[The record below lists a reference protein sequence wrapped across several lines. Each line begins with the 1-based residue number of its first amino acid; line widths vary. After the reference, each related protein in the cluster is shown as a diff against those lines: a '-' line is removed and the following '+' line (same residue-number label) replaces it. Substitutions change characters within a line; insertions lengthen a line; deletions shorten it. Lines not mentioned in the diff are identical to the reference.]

1 MEIRRKPPNPKIR
14 VENLEYAIPHRD
26 SKARNILEEIIWHKD
41 IEISNFKK
49 LVPLENLI
57 KKIEVLPQTK
67 NFIDEIIHSNNQPAI
82 IAEIKKAS
90 PSKGVIRE
98 DFNPSQIASIY
109 ERCGASC
116 ISVLTDKKFF
126 KGGFEILSTVRET
139 TRLPLLCKDFII
151 SAYQIY
157 KARCSGA
164 DAVLL
169 IAAILT
175 NADLIYL
182 KKIADKLNLDVLVEV
197 HDKSELQR
205 VIKLNCFNLIGI
217 NNRDLK
223 TFSTDLEVTTNLMD
237 NLSNDVIKKN
247 TVFISESGINNNK
260 DLKMLRNR
268 GIQGVLIGE
277 RFMKEKDIE
286 NSFNTLLKPV

>member
-14 VENLEYAIPHRD
+14 VENLEYAIPHKE
-26 SKARNILEEIIWHKD
+26 SEARNILEEIIWHKD

-49 LVPLENLI
+49 LVPLEKLI
-57 KKIEVLPQTK
+57 KKIEGLPQTK
-67 NFIDEIIHSNNQPAI
+67 NFTDNIIHSKTQPAV

-98 DFNPSQIASIY
+98 DFNPTQIASIY
-109 ERCGASC
+109 EKSGASC

-126 KGGFEILSTVRET
+126 KGGFEILSTVRGAT
-139 TRLPLLCKDFII
+139 KLPLLCKDFII

-164 DAVLL
+164 DAVLF

-175 NADLIYL
+175 NSDLIYL

-205 VIKLNCFNLIGI
+205 IIKLNCFNLIGI

-223 TFSTDLEVTTNLMD
+223 TFSTDLEVTTTLMTK
-237 NLSNDVIKKN
+237 LSNEFIKKN
-247 TVFISESGINNNK
+247 TVFISESGIKNNR
-260 DLKMLRNR
+260 DLIMLKNH
-268 GIQGVLIGE
+268 GIKGVLIGE

-286 NSFNTLLKPV
+286 NSFKTLLKPV

>member
-49 LVPLENLI
+49 LVPLESLI

>member
-57 KKIEVLPQTK
+57 KKIEVLPETK

-98 DFNPSQIASIY
+98 DFNPSQIAAIY

-197 HDKSELQR
+197 HDKSELER

-286 NSFNTLLKPV
+286 NSFKTLLKPV

>member
-49 LVPLENLI
+49 LVPLESLI

-98 DFNPSQIASIY
+98 DFNPSHIASIY
-109 ERCGASC
+109 EKCGASC

-247 TVFISESGINNNK
+247 IVFISESGINNNK
-260 DLKMLRNR
+260 DLKMLRNH

>member
-260 DLKMLRNR
+260 DLKMLRNH

-286 NSFNTLLKPV
+286 NSFKTLLKSV

>member
-57 KKIEVLPQTK
+57 QKIEVLPQTK

-109 ERCGASC
+109 EKCGASC

-126 KGGFEILSTVRET
+126 KGGFEILSTIRET

-205 VIKLNCFNLIGI
+205 VIKLNCFSLIGI

-223 TFSTDLEVTTNLMD
+223 TFSTDLRVTTNIMD

-247 TVFISESGINNNK
+247 TVFISESGIHNNK
-260 DLKMLRNR
+260 DLKMLKNR
-268 GIQGVLIGE
+268 GIKGVLIGE
-277 RFMKEKDIE
+277 RLMKEKDIGK
-286 NSFNTLLKPV
+286 SFETLLKPV

>member
-109 ERCGASC
+109 EKCGASC

-205 VIKLNCFNLIGI
+205 VVKLNCFNLIGI

-260 DLKMLRNR
+260 DLKMLRNH

>member
-109 ERCGASC
+109 EKCGASC

-260 DLKMLRNR
+260 DLKMLRNH

>member
-57 KKIEVLPQTK
+57 KKIEVLPETK

-98 DFNPSQIASIY
+98 DFNPSQIAAIY

-260 DLKMLRNR
+260 DLKMLRNH

-286 NSFNTLLKPV
+286 NSFNRLLKPV

>member
-14 VENLEYAIPHRD
+14 VENLEYAIPHKD

-98 DFNPSQIASIY
+98 DFNPSQIAAIY